1 MDKLETFYVLAKAY
15 LEYIMNTE
23 ISGDSAASL
32 VERLMK
38 LYIGA
43 QNLPEPEP
51 ETERAVRQG
60 EGVKV
65 RLSEEISPYYWAV
78 SDPGVLEEPVCG
90 SLADDLSD
98 IASDLQRGIE
108 EYDRGKVGNAA
119 FEWSF
124 GFRHHWGDHAVD
136 AIRYL
141 HSIKRG

>member
-1 MDKLETFYVLAKAY
+1 M
-15 LEYIMNTE
+15 
-23 ISGDSAASL
+23 
-32 VERLMK
+32 
-38 LYIGA
+38 
-43 QNLPEPEP
+43 
-51 ETERAVRQG
+51 
-60 EGVKV
+60 KV
-65 RLSEEISPYYWAV
+65 RLGEKDSPYYWMV
-78 SDPGVLEEPVCG
+78 SDPNVLEEPVCG
-90 SLADDLSD
+90 SLVDDLAD

>member
-1 MDKLETFYVLAKAY
+1 MDKLEDFYVLAKAY
-15 LEYIMNTE
+15 RQYIMNTE
-23 ISGDSAASL
+23 ISEDSAAFL
-32 VERLMK
+32 VEQLMK
-38 LYIGA
+38 LYIA
-43 QNLPEPEP
+43 ARNLPKPEP
-51 ETERAVRQG
+51 ETERAARRG
-60 EGVKV
+60 EAVKV
-65 RLSEEISPYYWAV
+65 RLSENNSPYYWMV
-78 SDPGVLEEPVCG
+78 SDPNVLEEPVCG

>member
-1 MDKLETFYVLAKAY
+1 MDKLETFYALAKAY

-23 ISGDSAASL
+23 ISGDSAAFL

-38 LYIGA
+38 LYIAA

-60 EGVKV
+60 EAMKV
-65 RLSEEISPYYWAV
+65 RLGEKDSPYYWMV
-78 SDPGVLEEPVCG
+78 SDPNVLEEPVCG
-90 SLADDLSD
+90 SLVDDLAD

>member
-1 MDKLETFYVLAKAY
+1 
-15 LEYIMNTE
+15 
-23 ISGDSAASL
+23 
-32 VERLMK
+32 MK
-38 LYIGA
+38 LYIAA

-60 EGVKV
+60 EAMKV
-65 RLSEEISPYYWAV
+65 RLGEEISPYYWAV

-90 SLADDLSD
+90 SLVDDLAD